1 MVSPSIL
8 AMPVVQFAERR
19 LGATD
24 QRTDRRAQVG
34 LVFLALYHLGA

>member
-19 LGATD
+19 LKPPISELID
-24 QRTDRRAQVG
+24 V
-34 LVFLALYHLGA
+34 LK